1 MHVQDLMPAPASSS
15 IGSLLKKLLRNRDE
29 HAYSEILAS
38 YLKPGRDLEPYLRWD
53 EKRYTRTCINRND
66 RFELLVICYM
76 PGQSTSIHDYDSAKA
91 WVLPLFGDLA
101 LERFSLKGGSD
112 IKHTETQVLLPGA
125 VVPMEGENSIHRFY
139 NPGPERSASL
149 NLYVKPMSRWRVY
162 DEASGISSY
171 SPAGPPH

>member
-1 MHVQDLMPAPASSS
+1 MPVQALMPAPTSSS
-15 IGSLLKKLLRNRDE
+15 IANLLKKLLRNRDQD
-29 HAYSEILAS
+29 AYAGILAS
-38 YLKPGRDLEPYLRWD
+38 YLNPGRDLEPYLRWD
-53 EKRYTRTCINRND
+53 SKRYTRTCINRNEH
-66 RFELLVICYM
+66 FELLVICYT

-101 LERFSLKGGSD
+101 LERFCLEEGSG
-112 IKHTETQVLLPGA
+112 IKHTETQVLLPGV
-125 VVPMEGENSIHRFY
+125 VVPMDSENSIHRFY

-171 SPAGPPH
+171 SPAGPPQ